1 MYTYNT
7 VQIFLFVLVFVIIYV
22 IEKIN
27 YSNALMFGVV
37 PIIPGLPVNQNQVK
51 THGPQQKKIKK
62 NK

>member
-7 VQIFLFVLVFVIIYV
+7 LQIFLFVLVFVIIYV

-37 PIIPGLPVNQNQVK
+37 IIILGLPVN
-51 THGPQQKKIKK
+51 
-62 NK
+62 